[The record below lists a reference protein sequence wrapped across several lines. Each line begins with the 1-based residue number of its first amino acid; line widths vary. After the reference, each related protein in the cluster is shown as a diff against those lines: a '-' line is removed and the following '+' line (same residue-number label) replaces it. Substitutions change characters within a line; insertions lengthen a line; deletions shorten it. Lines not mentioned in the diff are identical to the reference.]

1 MPMTLPASWFTFARQ
16 MGGVDAEVYLRE
28 NWFMNVKSAARA
40 VDLIEIFAE
49 SKRPLSVSE
58 LARLLSIPMS
68 SCHGILRTL
77 EDRGWLYE
85 LTPRGGYYVTRRLLD
100 MAQVIS
106 AHDPLAERVAPV
118 VRALRERTG
127 ETVVFGILQDGRV
140 LFLLVEESARGV
152 RLGAKAG
159 EWRDAHSNSIGK
171 AVLGAMPPEERAA
184 VLASLNFTRHT
195 PATLCSAQEL
205 EADLARSRSR
215 GWYANIGE
223 SVPEVMGVGMPVMA
237 ACGRYGLTVAGPIQR
252 IKAELRS
259 IVTALQEAVATL
271 SALE

>member
-1 MPMTLPASWFTFARQ
+1 
-16 MGGVDAEVYLRE
+16 
-28 NWFMNVKSAARA
+28 MNVKSAARA

-49 SKRPLSVSE
+49 AKRPLSVSE
-58 LARLLSIPMS
+58 LARLLAMPIS

-85 LTPRGGYYVTRRLLD
+85 LTPRRGYYVTRRLLD
-100 MAQVIS
+100 VAQLIA

-118 VRALRERTG
+118 MRALRERSG
-127 ETVVFGILQDGRV
+127 ETVVFGMLQGGRV
-140 LFLLVEESARGV
+140 LFLLVEESAHGV
-152 RLGAKAG
+152 RFGAKAG

-171 AVLGAMPPEERAA
+171 AVLGAMSPEERAG
-184 VLASLNFTRHT
+184 VLAGLHFTRHT

-223 SVPEVMGVGMPVMA
+223 SVPEVMGVAMPVA
-237 ACGRYGLTVAGPIQR
+237 AGGGKYGLAVAGPIQR
-252 IKAELRS
+252 IRAELRS
-259 IVTALQEAVATL
+259 IVTALQEAVAAL
-271 SALE
+271 SAPG